1 MHMKYAKKC
10 NWDDLHISVKI
21 SIKDVLWTIWLVEVC
36 MDRATEMMSG
46 IYIYIYK
53 FWSLYLVLHTDWQ
66 ELNFESI
73 QTIFP
78 VIGIPIIKIKWFWDH
93 IYNWNSCFSMMSSV
107 YWDSV
112 QDIKH
117 VFVMI
122 CYGIVCEQGKS
133 ENTAYACQPLSKK
146 NILWIGLWYCCM
158 DAWHLVTTGS
168 DNGLL
173 LDGNKLSPALMLNYQ
188 KWDHVVCTWWTIS
201 YEVLKV

>member
-1 MHMKYAKKC
+1 MQKIQLRWFTHRCQNQYQGCVM
-10 NWDDLHISVKI
+10 DDLTCRSMYGPSYWV
-21 SIKDVLWTIWLVEVC
+21 DVWHLY
-36 MDRATEMMSG
+36 
-46 IYIYIYK
+46 IYIYIYI

-93 IYNWNSCFSMMSSV
+93 IYNWNSYFSMMSSV

-117 VFVMI
+117 VYVMI

-158 DAWHLVTTGS
+158 DAWHLGAVSIRKMVLPGMAIPMLKIRRP
-168 DNGLL
+168 NGRLIF
-173 LDGNKLSPALMLNYQ
+173 NMEIA
-188 KWDHVVCTWWTIS
+188 IRR
-201 YEVLKV
+201 